1 MTNSFLLGVDR
12 YAFFCP
18 WCSKSE
24 GYRLPMPWL
33 RETNSFRCARHTA
46 HVVKL
51 QQKTYAFRA
60 AACDI
65 SRGLEPVPVTWTR
78 SELLKIGKQEDI
90 VCRSIDDKGFP
101 PITPDYITSAALPSN
116 WLYATEP
123 VYDPEIVVVGRSV
136 TELSSICRAHHGFYN
151 QPGRLSSR
159 VSVCI
164 FSHI

>member
-18 WCSKSE
+18 WWSKSE

-90 VCRSIDDKGFP
+90 VCRSIDDK
-101 PITPDYITSAALPSN
+101 PSN

-151 QPGRLSSR
+151 QHGRLSSR

>member
-1 MTNSFLLGVDR
+1 MTHYFLLGVDW
-12 YAFFCP
+12 YAFSP
-18 WCSKSE
+18 PRCSKSE

-46 HVVKL
+46 QFVKL
-51 QQKTYAFRA
+51 QQKTNAFRA

-65 SRGLEPVPVTWTR
+65 SRGLEPVPVTWTK
-78 SELLKIGKQEDI
+78 SELLQIGKQEDI

-151 QPGRLSSR
+151 KRGCLSIHD
-159 VSVCI
+159 SVCI